1 MNRLNFKR
9 TALWL
14 LLILGAVLGGIVFRD
29 RRLSWIIL
37 SAVIILCG
45 FAFAGFEKKELS
57 AGELSVTAAMTALS
71 VIGRLAFAAVPAFK
85 PCSAVI
91 ILTGMY
97 LGAGQGFI
105 AGALTALVTNFYFSQ
120 GIWTP
125 FQMLAWG
132 LTGFAAGLLSKPL
145 RNNTVLLCAFGGAAG
160 CFFSVFMDFW
170 SVIWADNAFNLSR
183 FLVMTAGSAK
193 FTVIYMVSNIIFL
206 ILLKAPADKIFTRL
220 RRKYGI
226 GASIQQWER
235 GEK

>member
-9 TALWL
+9 TVLWV
-14 LLILGAVLGGIVFRD
+14 LLIIGAIFGGVVFRD
-29 RRLSWIIL
+29 RSLSWLIL
-37 SAVIILCG
+37 SAVVILCG
-45 FAFAGFEKKELS
+45 YAFAKFEKKELS
-57 AGELSVTAAMTALS
+57 AGEISVTAAMTALS
-71 VIGRLAFAAVPAFK
+71 VMGRLAFAAVPAFK

-97 LGAGQGFI
+97 LGAGQGFM
-105 AGALTALVTNFYFSQ
+105 AGALTALVSNFYFSQ

-145 RNNTVLLCAFGGAAG
+145 RKSTVLLCIFGGLAG
-160 CFFSVFMDFW
+160 GFFSVFMDFW

-183 FLVMTAGSAK
+183 FLAMTAGSVW
-193 FTVIYMVSNIIFL
+193 FTLTYAASNIIFL
-206 ILLKAPADKIFTRL
+206 LLLKSPADRIFTRL

-226 GASIQQWER
+226 GTSPMKGAE
-235 GEK
+235 